1 MGMAHLTE
9 DLAIV
14 LRSSPFKER
23 DKLVTFLTE
32 HHGRITGVARNAIHS
47 KRFGGTL
54 DLFACSQMS
63 YKDGVGELVWI
74 DDMNLR
80 RDFLKIREKLENI
93 SAAGYFV
100 DLVLRLTEERHPAR
114 EIFLLLSH
122 YLYLLEEHTATFEIV
137 RSFEIKLLERL
148 GWAPVLEECVSCSS
162 PFFGEELSPEESFVA
177 LAAEK
182 GGFLCHNCASANA
195 RHIPIASL
203 LWMIQARETMIKHTP
218 TLSFPLGPMME
229 AAGTLQHFLSWH
241 APGLGNYR
249 FRSHGMLEQFLLEA
263 RADAKDYMAA
273 SAMGAGMGSML
284 GDPGE
289 MPEMPPPGPEFG
301 GEFGPERGAGF

>member
-1 MGMAHLTE
+1 MGQFTE
-9 DLAIV
+9 DMAIV

-32 HHGRITGVARNAIHS
+32 KHGRISGVARNAIHS

-54 DLFACSQMS
+54 DLFACSQIS
-63 YKDGVGELVWI
+63 YKEGVGDLVWI
-74 DDMNLR
+74 DEANLR

-93 SAAGYFV
+93 SAAGYFA
-100 DLVLRLTEERHPAR
+100 DLCLRLTEEKHPAR
-114 EIFLLLSH
+114 EVFLLLAH

-148 GWAPVLEECVSCSS
+148 GWAPVLEECVNCAA
-162 PFFGEELSPEESFVA
+162 PFFGEELSPEESFVT

-182 GGFLCHNCASANA
+182 GGFLCHNCATPNA
-195 RHIPIASL
+195 RHIPLASL
-203 LWMIQARETMIKHTP
+203 LWMIQARETMIQHTP
-218 TLSFPLGPMME
+218 SLNFPLEPMME
-229 AAGTLQHFLSWH
+229 AAGTLQHFLRWH

-263 RADAKDYMAA
+263 REDAKNLPGGIAA
-273 SAMGAGMGSML
+273 AAMLA
-284 GDPGE
+284 DPF
-289 MPEMPPPGPEFG
+289 EMPPAPPSPPPEMD
-301 GEFGPERGAGF
+301 RGF